1 MSEEQINNN
10 SENNKKEI
18 EEKKSLFYKTGF
30 LNNINISSPTI
41 NKDYWEFSNFR
52 FNKKYDLIGNG
63 TYGNIYLSHNKLDN
77 KPYAIKLIEKKNLSL
92 LNCPIELIYKEISI
106 QIQINHPNII
116 KLYSYYENEE
126 NIYMI
131 LEYSNKGS
139 LYTLIR
145 KKKYLK
151 ENETFHYFI
160 QVLNAVNFLHENNF
174 IHRDIKPEN
183 ILLNDKNIIKLCDFG
198 WCVKLENNEKKNT
211 ICGTY
216 EYMSPELIKNEN
228 YDFNVDIWALGILL
242 YEMLHGKSPFKNNI
256 NNNLNIK
263 NEKNEI
269 FNNIINLN
277 FNVDDNKNLS
287 LECID
292 LIYILL
298 RKKINYFEN
307 YNNFTVYDIFN
318 HCWVKKYEN
327 ERIEY
332 LKKINEQN
340 VKKNKSQRIYIKNN
354 LSIDISLSKNILSD
368 VINVKS
374 NNKKITLNN
383 PLIKN
388 NEKDN
393 KLKYSNL
400 YNHII
405 CNSFTNENE
414 KENEIKKSQ
423 YDILNRIYSEK
434 SNKKKKI
441 ILKNVETKK
450 SFWNSIFS

>member
-1 MSEEQINNN
+1 MSEEKININ
-10 SENNKKEI
+10 SEKIKKEI
-18 EEKKSLFYKTGF
+18 EEKKSIFYKEGF
-30 LNNINISSPTI
+30 LNNITITSPTI
-41 NKDYWEFSNFR
+41 NKDYWNFSNFR
-52 FNKKYDLIGNG
+52 FNKKYDLIGKG
-63 TYGNIYLSHNKLDN
+63 TYGNVYLSHNKIDN

-116 KLYSYYENEE
+116 KLFSYYENEE

-145 KKKYLK
+145 KKQYLK

-242 YEMLHGKSPFKNNI
+242 YEMLHGKSPFKNSI
-256 NNNLNIK
+256 NNNCNK
-263 NEKNEI
+263 EDEKFEI

-292 LIYILL
+292 LIYLLL
-298 RKKINYFEN
+298 RKKVNYFEN
-307 YNNFTVYDIFN
+307 YKDFKVYDIFN

-332 LKKINEQN
+332 LNKINEEK
-340 VKKNKSQRIYIKNN
+340 VKKNKTQRIIIKNN
-354 LSIDISLSKNILSD
+354 LSIDFSISKNVLNQ
-368 VINVKS
+368 VLNVKN
-374 NNKKITLNN
+374 NNKKIILNN

-388 NEKDN
+388 NENNHSKI
-393 KLKYSNL
+393 
-400 YNHII
+400 YNHIVS
-405 CNSFTNENE
+405 NSFINENIKE
-414 KENEIKKSQ
+414 KKVKTIE
-423 YDILNRIYSEK
+423 YDVFNRLYSEK

-441 ILKNVETKK
+441 ILKNVETEK
-450 SFWNSIFS
+450 SFWSNIFS

>member
-1 MSEEQINNN
+1 MSEEKININ
-10 SENNKKEI
+10 SEKIKKEI
-18 EEKKSLFYKTGF
+18 EEKKSIFYKEGF
-30 LNNINISSPTI
+30 LNNITITSPTI
-41 NKDYWEFSNFR
+41 NKDYWNFSNFR
-52 FNKKYDLIGNG
+52 FNKKYDLIGKG
-63 TYGNIYLSHNKLDN
+63 TYGNVYLSHNKIDN

-116 KLYSYYENEE
+116 KLFSYYENEE

-242 YEMLHGKSPFKNNI
+242 YEMLHGKSPFKNSI
-256 NNNLNIK
+256 NNNCNK
-263 NEKNEI
+263 EDEKFEI

-292 LIYILL
+292 LIYLLL
-298 RKKINYFEN
+298 RKKVNYFEN
-307 YNNFTVYDIFN
+307 YKDFKVYDIFN

-332 LKKINEQN
+332 LNKINEEK
-340 VKKNKSQRIYIKNN
+340 VKKNKTQRIIIKNN
-354 LSIDISLSKNILSD
+354 LSIDFSISKNVLNQ
-368 VINVKS
+368 VLNVKN
-374 NNKKITLNN
+374 NNKKIILNN

-388 NEKDN
+388 NENNHSKI
-393 KLKYSNL
+393 
-400 YNHII
+400 YNHIVS
-405 CNSFTNENE
+405 NSFINENIKE
-414 KENEIKKSQ
+414 KKVKTIE
-423 YDILNRIYSEK
+423 YDVFNRLYSEK

-441 ILKNVETKK
+441 ILKNVETEK
-450 SFWNSIFS
+450 SFWSNIFS

>member
-1 MSEEQINNN
+1 MSEEKLNINSQKIN
-10 SENNKKEI
+10 KEI

-30 LNNINISSPTI
+30 FNNIKITSPII

-52 FNKKYDLIGNG
+52 FNKTYDLIGKG
-63 TYGNIYLSHNKLDN
+63 TYGNVYLSHNKIDN

-92 LNCPIELIYKEISI
+92 LNCPIELIYNEISI
-106 QIQINHPNII
+106 QIQINHPNIT
-116 KLYSYYENEE
+116 KLFSYYENEE

-139 LYTLIR
+139 LYNLIR
-145 KKKYLK
+145 KKQYLK
-151 ENETFHYFI
+151 EKETFYYFI
-160 QVLNAVNFLHENNF
+160 QILNAVNFLHEKNF

-211 ICGTY
+211 ICGTF

-228 YDFNVDIWALGILL
+228 YGFNVDIWALGIVL

-256 NNNLNIK
+256 NKNCNK
-263 NEKNEI
+263 ENEKYEI
-269 FNNIINLN
+269 FKNIINLN

-292 LIYILL
+292 LIFILL
-298 RKKINYFEN
+298 RKKINYLEN
-307 YNNFTVYDIFN
+307 YKDFKVYDIFN
-318 HCWVKKYEN
+318 HCWVKKYEK

-332 LKKINEQN
+332 LNEEK
-340 VKKNKSQRIYIKNN
+340 VKKNKTQRIIIKNN
-354 LSIDISLSKNILSD
+354 LSIDFTISKEVLNHVL
-368 VINVKS
+368 NVK
-374 NNKKITLNN
+374 NNKKKIKLNN

-388 NEKDN
+388 NENNHSKF
-393 KLKYSNL
+393 
-400 YNHII
+400 YNHFIS
-405 CNSFTNENE
+405 NSFSREKV
-414 KENEIKKSQ
+414 KENEFKTIE

-434 SNKKKKI
+434 NNKKKKV

-450 SFWNSIFS
+450 SFWNNIFS

>member
-1 MSEEQINNN
+1 MSEEKININ
-10 SENNKKEI
+10 SEKIKKEI
-18 EEKKSLFYKTGF
+18 EEKKSIFYKEGF
-30 LNNINISSPTI
+30 LNNITITSPTI
-41 NKDYWEFSNFR
+41 NKDYWNFSNFR
-52 FNKKYDLIGNG
+52 FNKKYDLIGKG
-63 TYGNIYLSHNKLDN
+63 TYGNVYLSHNKIDN

-116 KLYSYYENEE
+116 KLFSYYENEE

-242 YEMLHGKSPFKNNI
+242 YEMLHGKSPFKNSI
-256 NNNLNIK
+256 NNNCNK
-263 NEKNEI
+263 EDEKFEI

-277 FNVDDNKNLS
+277 FNVDEYKNLS

-292 LIYILL
+292 LIYLLL
-298 RKKINYFEN
+298 RKKVNYFEN
-307 YNNFTVYDIFN
+307 YKDFKVYDIFN

-332 LKKINEQN
+332 LNKINEEK
-340 VKKNKSQRIYIKNN
+340 VKKNKTQRIIIKNN
-354 LSIDISLSKNILSD
+354 LSIDFSISKNVLNQ
-368 VINVKS
+368 VLNVKN
-374 NNKKITLNN
+374 NNKKIILNN

-388 NEKDN
+388 NENNHSKI
-393 KLKYSNL
+393 
-400 YNHII
+400 YNHIVS
-405 CNSFTNENE
+405 NSFINENIKE
-414 KENEIKKSQ
+414 KKVKTIE
-423 YDILNRIYSEK
+423 YDVFNRLYSEK

-441 ILKNVETKK
+441 ILKNVETEK
-450 SFWNSIFS
+450 SFWSNIFS

>member
-1 MSEEQINNN
+1 MSEEKLNINSQKIN
-10 SENNKKEI
+10 KEI

-30 LNNINISSPTI
+30 FNNIKITSPII

-52 FNKKYDLIGNG
+52 FNKTYDLIGKG
-63 TYGNIYLSHNKLDN
+63 TYGNVYLSHNKIDN

-92 LNCPIELIYKEISI
+92 LNCPIELIYNEISI
-106 QIQINHPNII
+106 QIQINHPNIT
-116 KLYSYYENEE
+116 KLFSYYENEE

-242 YEMLHGKSPFKNNI
+242 YEMLHGKSPFKNSI
-256 NNNLNIK
+256 NNNCNK
-263 NEKNEI
+263 EDEKFEI

-292 LIYILL
+292 LIYLLL
-298 RKKINYFEN
+298 RKKVNYFEN
-307 YNNFTVYDIFN
+307 YKDFKVYDIFN

-332 LKKINEQN
+332 LNKINEEK
-340 VKKNKSQRIYIKNN
+340 VKKNKTQRIIIKNN
-354 LSIDISLSKNILSD
+354 LSIDFSISKNVLNQ
-368 VINVKS
+368 VLNVKN
-374 NNKKITLNN
+374 NNKKIILNN

-388 NEKDN
+388 NENNHSKF
-393 KLKYSNL
+393 
-400 YNHII
+400 YNHFIS
-405 CNSFTNENE
+405 NSFSREKV
-414 KENEIKKSQ
+414 KENEFKTIE

-434 SNKKKKI
+434 NNKKKKV

-450 SFWNSIFS
+450 SFWNNIFS

>member
-1 MSEEQINNN
+1 MSEEKININ
-10 SENNKKEI
+10 SEKIKKEI
-18 EEKKSLFYKTGF
+18 EEKKSIFYKEGF
-30 LNNINISSPTI
+30 LNNITITSPTI
-41 NKDYWEFSNFR
+41 NKDYWNFSNFR
-52 FNKKYDLIGNG
+52 FNKKYDLIGKG
-63 TYGNIYLSHNKLDN
+63 TYGNVYLSHNKIDN

-116 KLYSYYENEE
+116 KLFSYYENEE

-145 KKKYLK
+145 KKQYLK

-242 YEMLHGKSPFKNNI
+242 YEMLHGKSPFKNSI
-256 NNNLNIK
+256 NNNYNK
-263 NEKNEI
+263 EDEKFEI

-292 LIYILL
+292 LIYLLL
-298 RKKINYFEN
+298 RKKVNYFEN
-307 YNNFTVYDIFN
+307 YKDFKVYDIFN

-332 LKKINEQN
+332 LNKINEEK
-340 VKKNKSQRIYIKNN
+340 VKKNKTQRIIIKNN
-354 LSIDISLSKNILSD
+354 LSIDFSISKNVLNQ
-368 VINVKS
+368 VLNVKN
-374 NNKKITLNN
+374 NNKKIILNN

-388 NEKDN
+388 NENNHSKI
-393 KLKYSNL
+393 
-400 YNHII
+400 YNHIVS
-405 CNSFTNENE
+405 NSFINENIKE
-414 KENEIKKSQ
+414 KKVKTIE
-423 YDILNRIYSEK
+423 YDVFNRLYSEK

-441 ILKNVETKK
+441 ILKNVETEK
-450 SFWNSIFS
+450 SFWSNIFS

>member
-1 MSEEQINNN
+1 MSEEKLNINSQKIN
-10 SENNKKEI
+10 KEI

-30 LNNINISSPTI
+30 FNNIKITSPII

-52 FNKKYDLIGNG
+52 FNKTYDLIGKG
-63 TYGNIYLSHNKLDN
+63 TYGNVYLSHNKIDN
-77 KPYAIKLIEKKNLSL
+77 KLYAIKLIEKKNLSL
-92 LNCPIELIYKEISI
+92 LNCPIELIYNEISI
-106 QIQINHPNII
+106 QIQINHPNIT
-116 KLYSYYENEE
+116 KLFSYYENEE

-139 LYTLIR
+139 LYNLIR
-145 KKKYLK
+145 KKQYLK
-151 ENETFHYFI
+151 EKETFYYFI
-160 QVLNAVNFLHENNF
+160 QILNAVNFLHEKNF

-211 ICGTY
+211 ICGTF

-228 YDFNVDIWALGILL
+228 YGFNVDIWALGIVL

-256 NNNLNIK
+256 NKNCNK
-263 NEKNEI
+263 ENEKYEI
-269 FNNIINLN
+269 FKNIINLN

-292 LIYILL
+292 LIFILL
-298 RKKINYFEN
+298 RKKINYLEN
-307 YNNFTVYDIFN
+307 YKDFKVYDIFN
-318 HCWVKKYEN
+318 HCWVKKYEK

-332 LKKINEQN
+332 LNEEK
-340 VKKNKSQRIYIKNN
+340 VKKNKTQRIIIKNN
-354 LSIDISLSKNILSD
+354 LSIDFTVSKEVLNHVL
-368 VINVKS
+368 NVK
-374 NNKKITLNN
+374 NNKKKIKLNN

-388 NEKDN
+388 NENNHSKF
-393 KLKYSNL
+393 
-400 YNHII
+400 YNHFIS
-405 CNSFTNENE
+405 NSFSREKV
-414 KENEIKKSQ
+414 KENEFKTIE

-434 SNKKKKI
+434 NNKKKKV

-450 SFWNSIFS
+450 SFWNNIFS

>member
-1 MSEEQINNN
+1 MSEEKININ
-10 SENNKKEI
+10 SEKIKKEI
-18 EEKKSLFYKTGF
+18 EEKKSIFYKEGF
-30 LNNINISSPTI
+30 LNNITITSPTI
-41 NKDYWEFSNFR
+41 NKDYWNFSNFR
-52 FNKKYDLIGNG
+52 FNKKYDLIGKG
-63 TYGNIYLSHNKLDN
+63 TYGNVYLSHNKIDN

-116 KLYSYYENEE
+116 KLFSYYENEE

-242 YEMLHGKSPFKNNI
+242 YEMLHGKSPFKNSI
-256 NNNLNIK
+256 NNNYNK
-263 NEKNEI
+263 EDEKFEI

-292 LIYILL
+292 LIYLLL
-298 RKKINYFEN
+298 RKKVNYFEN
-307 YNNFTVYDIFN
+307 YKDFKVYDIFN

-332 LKKINEQN
+332 LNKINEEK
-340 VKKNKSQRIYIKNN
+340 VKKNKTQRIIIKNN
-354 LSIDISLSKNILSD
+354 LSIDFSISKNVLNQ
-368 VINVKS
+368 VLNVKK
-374 NNKKITLNN
+374 KKIILNN

-388 NEKDN
+388 NENNHSKI
-393 KLKYSNL
+393 
-400 YNHII
+400 YNHIVS
-405 CNSFTNENE
+405 NSFINENIKE
-414 KENEIKKSQ
+414 KKVKTIE
-423 YDILNRIYSEK
+423 YDVFNRLYSEK

-441 ILKNVETKK
+441 ILKNVETEK
-450 SFWNSIFS
+450 SFWSNIFS

>member
-1 MSEEQINNN
+1 MSEEKININ
-10 SENNKKEI
+10 SEKIKKEI
-18 EEKKSLFYKTGF
+18 EEKKSIFYKEGF
-30 LNNINISSPTI
+30 LNNITITSPTI
-41 NKDYWEFSNFR
+41 NKDYWNFSNFR
-52 FNKKYDLIGNG
+52 FNKKYDLIGKG
-63 TYGNIYLSHNKLDN
+63 TYGNVYLSHNKIDN

-116 KLYSYYENEE
+116 KLFSYYENEE

-145 KKKYLK
+145 KKQYLK

-160 QVLNAVNFLHENNF
+160 QILNAVNFLHENNF

-242 YEMLHGKSPFKNNI
+242 YEMLHGKSPFKNSI
-256 NNNLNIK
+256 NNNYNK
-263 NEKNEI
+263 EDEKFEI

-292 LIYILL
+292 LIYLLL
-298 RKKINYFEN
+298 RKKVNYFEN
-307 YNNFTVYDIFN
+307 YKDFKVYDIFN

-332 LKKINEQN
+332 LNKINEEK
-340 VKKNKSQRIYIKNN
+340 VKKNKTQRIIIKNN
-354 LSIDISLSKNILSD
+354 LSIDFSISKNVLNQ
-368 VINVKS
+368 VLNVKN
-374 NNKKITLNN
+374 NNKKIILNN

-388 NEKDN
+388 NENNHSKI
-393 KLKYSNL
+393 
-400 YNHII
+400 YNHIVS
-405 CNSFTNENE
+405 NSFINENIKE
-414 KENEIKKSQ
+414 KKVKTIE
-423 YDILNRIYSEK
+423 YDVFNRLYSEK

-441 ILKNVETKK
+441 ILKNVETEK
-450 SFWNSIFS
+450 SFWSNIFS